1 MDNVVIVLLVISL
14 ISSIAGLIV
23 MSVMLKKKG
32 SSYQVNGFQEMLD
45 ETSDLVSKNIDQSKK
60 EMLTAV
66 NTSSQSIGSIIS
78 PFMQNFDIK
87 LDNLKN
93 NVDQKLKEQR
103 DELAESL
110 KENNK
115 EISETL
121 KEIRESNEK
130 QMKNI
135 QDSNDKRLNEIKGV
149 VDDSLTKTL
158 DERITQAFEMVNQS
172 LANVQRGFGEM
183 NKLTESVGNLNRAFT
198 NVKTRGTWGEVSLE
212 SILEQILTPDQYKK
226 QYKIKHT
233 KEMVDFAIKMPGQ
246 SGEEL
251 YLPMD
256 AKFPIE
262 DYERLVDASEK
273 GLVELVN
280 AAKKDLINRIKKEA
294 KSIRDKYINPPYTT
308 NFAVMYLPT
317 EGLYAEVAKEPGL
330 LDTLRRDC
338 LITPCGPTT
347 IAALLNSLQVGFT
360 SLTIQKKSQEIQKA
374 FISFRKD
381 FKKFTDVVSQID
393 KGADTIKKNILN
405 LKERNELILKRLD
418 KFGDEE
424 PDMVESQVDI
434 LEIEEKEV

>member
-1 MDNVVIVLLVISL
+1 MDSVVIALLIISL
-14 ISSIAGLIV
+14 ISSIAGLVV
-23 MSVMLKKKG
+23 MVIMLKKKG
-32 SSYQVNGFQEMLD
+32 TNYQDNNFQEMLD

-78 PFMQNFDIK
+78 PFMKNFDDK
-87 LDNLKN
+87 LQNLNN
-93 NVDQKLKEQR
+93 NVDQKLKQQR
-103 DELAESL
+103 DELAGSL

-115 EISETL
+115 EIVETL

-158 DERITQAFEMVNQS
+158 DERITNAFSIVNDS
-172 LANVQRGFGEM
+172 LANIQRGFGEM
-183 NKLTESVGNLNRAFT
+183 NKLTESVGNLNKAFT
-198 NVKTRGTWGEVSLE
+198 NIKTRGTWGEVALE
-212 SILEQILTPDQYKK
+212 SILEQILTPDQYLK
-226 QYKIKHT
+226 QFKIKHT

-246 SGEEL
+246 NGEEL

-280 AAKKDLINRIKKEA
+280 AAKNDLIARIKKEA
-294 KSIRDKYINPPYTT
+294 KSIKDKYINPPYTT

-330 LDTLRRDC
+330 LDLLRREY

-374 FISFRKD
+374 FITFKKD
-381 FKKFTDVVSQID
+381 FKKFTDVVGQID
-393 KGADTIKKNILN
+393 KGADAIKKNIED
-405 LKERNELILKRLD
+405 LKDRNRIILKRLD

-424 PDMVESQVDI
+424 PDMIESQVDN
-434 LEIEEKEV
+434 LEIEDKEV